1 MRAADCPSAPPNL
14 KCGFNSMS
22 KTVLVTD
29 IYKFGDMCAADIDFQ
44 QQEY

>member
-1 MRAADCPSAPPNL
+1 
-14 KCGFNSMS
+14 MS

-44 QQEY
+44 QQEYSVS